1 MINCFFTKLQK
12 AAFDNYGS
20 VNPTYRILPFTRYS
34 PTSTVVYAC
43 IQRRSKRKSH
53 RITVNGTSIHSYL
66 SQTLLLDFNV
76 VIKLRTTV
84 LSYSIII
91 IFILLTNH
99 YSSSSSSSNSSN
111 NNNNNG
117 SQPNLCNTQK

>member
-84 LSYSIII
+84 LNYSIII

-99 YSSSSSSSNSSN
+99 YSSSSSSNSSN